1 MSRVIFVTWDGGGNV
16 TPAVGIASELRKRG
30 DEVRFLG
37 QEQQREALEGAGFG
51 FDAFSSPGTWTATGA
66 RGALKNAVG
75 FLRLLCGRSLGRDLV
90 TLTTKHPAD
99 LVVIDCLLFGV
110 LDVAAR
116 AGLRRA
122 VLVHS
127 LGEAIDQKMAGGAP
141 GFVARLGGLRPRR
154 LWAQSHSMIAATLSE
169 LDRPGR
175 RDRYANLTY
184 TGPVLPPLEAASG
197 NAPVPGVLVSLS
209 TTYIPGQARTLQSII
224 DALGDLPVRGI
235 VTTGPAVDPAE
246 LRAPA
251 NVELHRFVPH
261 AELMPAVSLVVGH
274 GGHATTMLALAHDL
288 PLVVLPMNLMFDQVI
303 IGQRI
308 RDVGAGV
315 TLSSKSSTAEIR
327 DAIKNTLADA
337 SQRQAAERLGAAV
350 RACRG
355 TTAAADLLQ
364 TLASAEVAR
373 PVPRE

>member
-1 MSRVIFVTWDGGGNV
+1 MSRVVFVTWDGGGNV
-16 TPAVGIASELRKRG
+16 TPAVGIATELQSRG

-51 FDAFSSPGTWTATGA
+51 FDAFSGPGSWTATGR

-90 TLTTKHPAD
+90 ALVREEPAD

-110 LDVAAR
+110 LDAAAR

-127 LGEAIDQKMAGGAP
+127 LVEAIDQKMAGGAP
-141 GFVARLGGLRPRR
+141 GAVAKLAGLRPRR
-154 LWAQSHSMIAATLSE
+154 LWSGSNAMIAVTLAE

-175 RDRYANLTY
+175 SDDYANLTY
-184 TGPVLPPLEAASG
+184 TGPVLPPIVAS
-197 NAPVPGVLVSLS
+197 AEELPVPSILVSLS
-209 TTYIPGQARTLQSII
+209 TTYIPGQARVLQTII
-224 DALGDLPVRGI
+224 DALAELPVQAI

-251 NVELHRFVPH
+251 NVELHRYVPH
-261 AELMPAVSLVVGH
+261 AELMSTVSLVVGH
-274 GGHATTMLALAHDL
+274 GGHSTTMLALAHDL
-288 PLVVLPMNLMFDQVI
+288 PLVVIPMNLMFDQTI

-308 RDVGAGV
+308 QDVGAGV
-315 TLSSKSSTAEIR
+315 TLPSSSSATDIR
-327 DAIKNTLADA
+327 VAIVGMLADG
-337 SQRQAAERLGAAV
+337 SQRQVAARLGAAI
-350 RACRG
+350 RACNG
-355 TTAAADLLQ
+355 TVAAADLLGA
-364 TLASAEVAR
+364 LASAHDR
-373 PVPRE
+373 PVRAD